1 MDEITY
7 KLKQSLQKNDP
18 LISLFIQNNEEL
30 LTTNTLKTMWKYYN
44 GQTDDN
50 YPEKYKIVYKK
61 TIKTLFD
68 CYIKNCFDNDY
79 CQMYFS
85 FNNVNLDNICIVK
98 KENDYLILT
107 IQNNRSA
114 VEHMNSSI
122 KNYGQY
128 CHVLITN

>member
-1 MDEITY
+1 
-7 KLKQSLQKNDP
+7 
-18 LISLFIQNNEEL
+18 
-30 LTTNTLKTMWKYYN
+30 
-44 GQTDDN
+44 
-50 YPEKYKIVYKK
+50 
-61 TIKTLFD
+61 
-68 CYIKNCFDNDY
+68 
-79 CQMYFS
+79 MYFS